1 MKRLNKFAI
10 CVMCNSPESY
20 RFNLQFKLTLLM
32 SGLNAMF
39 KALHGACGDYFKI
52 SHRETLKIKRKDGQI
67 CTFIQ

>member
-1 MKRLNKFAI
+1 
-10 CVMCNSPESY
+10 
-20 RFNLQFKLTLLM
+20 M